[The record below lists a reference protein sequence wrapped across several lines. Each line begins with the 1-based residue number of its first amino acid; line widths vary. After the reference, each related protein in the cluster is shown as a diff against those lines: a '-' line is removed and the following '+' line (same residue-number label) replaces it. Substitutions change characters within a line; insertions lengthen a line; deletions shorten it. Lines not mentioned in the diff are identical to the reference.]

1 MKFFLE
7 KTTSDASKTVFRIY
21 DEGGLVRG
29 SVSVPPSAESN
40 LVAHWNGPSAKANVR
55 SPAPI

>member
-29 SVSVPPSAESN
+29 SVSVPPSAESIWSHTGTD
-40 LVAHWNGPSAKANVR
+40 LPPKQM
-55 SPAPI
+55 